1 MLLEDELS
9 IVTLRS
15 CSPAKLR
22 PQKRMSVSFANN
34 VKQFATGKENGS
46 DSPGVKATRQTSF
59 TKVMP
64 KQVSEKE
71 DEEGSEGVRSNELDS
86 LT

>member
-34 VKQFATGKENGS
+34 VKQFTTGKEKGS
-46 DSPGVKATRQTSF
+46 NSPGLKATRQTSF
-59 TKVMP
+59 TRVMP
-64 KQVSEKE
+64 KKVSEKE
-71 DEEGSEGVRSNELDS
+71 DEEGSEGVMSNELDS

>member
-34 VKQFATGKENGS
+34 VKQFTTGKEKGS
-46 DSPGVKATRQTSF
+46 NSPGLKATRQTSF
-59 TKVMP
+59 TRVMP
-64 KQVSEKE
+64 KKVSEKE